1 MTRAF
6 ELFNFA
12 VSIVN
17 PSMSFSVTVTIN
29 GSAVV
34 LVDSGSALTIL
45 RKYTWEKCKESG
57 QNLRPWNQK
66 RLVGAEGSQLQV
78 FGSSEVTMDIQ
89 GVGHVVTLHCQQ
101 QNMKLT
107 ADLVDVYRI
116 EADPGGSDAT
126 SFMCSNVESS
136 QHIESPQQE
145 SNVKLFQQ
153 DSLTCQ
159 NQEVDDQ
166 SVKSSCV
173 FSVKV
178 QDNVRIP
185 SYSEMEILACVNWCT
200 QNLSSCYV
208 LESNLRNSDLFVARA
223 LVKGGSSVFIRLLNP
238 TGKPVTLYSG
248 ANVATLSEAVE
259 IVDNNKSVNGIN
271 LDSGISVSTVSHDI
285 GKELSALEDI
295 FQELVENTSLSDN
308 EKHLLFT
315 LLMDYADIFAVS
327 KDQLGRTD
335 ILQHEIVTKNVTP
348 IRQRFRRMSP
358 QQKEEMRTLLNDMLE
373 KKIIKPSNSPWTSP
387 IVLVKKKDGTSRFC
401 VDYRQLNT
409 ITRKDA
415 YPLPRVED
423 ARGLLSGAEQNGTT
437 TR

>member
-1 MTRAF
+1 M
-6 ELFNFA
+6 
-12 VSIVN
+12 
-17 PSMSFSVTVTIN
+17 
-29 GSAVV
+29 
-34 LVDSGSALTIL
+34 
-45 RKYTWEKCKESG
+45 
-57 QNLRPWNQK
+57 
-66 RLVGAEGSQLQV
+66 
-78 FGSSEVTMDIQ
+78 
-89 GVGHVVTLHCQQ
+89 
-101 QNMKLT
+101 
-107 ADLVDVYRI
+107 
-116 EADPGGSDAT
+116 
-126 SFMCSNVESS
+126 
-136 QHIESPQQE
+136 
-145 SNVKLFQQ
+145 
-153 DSLTCQ
+153 
-159 NQEVDDQ
+159 
-166 SVKSSCV
+166 
-173 FSVKV
+173 
-178 QDNVRIP
+178 
-185 SYSEMEILACVNWCT
+185 
-200 QNLSSCYV
+200 
-208 LESNLRNSDLFVARA
+208 
-223 LVKGGSSVFIRLLNP
+223 
-238 TGKPVTLYSG
+238 
-248 ANVATLSEAVE
+248 ATLSEAVE
-259 IVDNNKSVNGIN
+259 IVDNHKSVNGIN

-373 KKIIKPSNSPWTSP
+373 KKIIKPSNSPWASP

-415 YPLPRVED
+415 YPLLRVED